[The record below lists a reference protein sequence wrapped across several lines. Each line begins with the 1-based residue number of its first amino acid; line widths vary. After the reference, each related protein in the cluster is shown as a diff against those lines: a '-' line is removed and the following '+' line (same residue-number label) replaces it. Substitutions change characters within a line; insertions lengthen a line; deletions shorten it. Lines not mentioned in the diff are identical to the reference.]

1 MRGLLARFAF
11 LGLVLSATGVL
22 PAAADEIVIL
32 SGGGAHRTTASLIEG
47 ARGGEVA
54 LEDAAKGLE
63 ISFVRAGKDAKVTL
77 RSAGR
82 EVVLESGKS
91 LFSAGGQLRA
101 LPAPVRVLGER
112 TYVVPAAAAT
122 ILGAVLGQPAT
133 WRPAYTALVIGPY
146 EAPRFRLSNVVTP
159 SAVESSLE
167 FSKAVA
173 FEVRREANRVVVTFG
188 ADIVETDFLSEALPG
203 RIVGAARFE
212 RGTPSRLVFD
222 LGDRFVSSRTTE
234 KDPLHVTL
242 VFDAAPAAAGA
253 GATSSVSPGT
263 SGPAPARVA
272 PPPSRSFRKPIVL
285 VIDAGHGGGDT
296 GARGPGG
303 RVEKDVTLALARR
316 IRAAAVDSL
325 ALQVYLTRDGDTEVP
340 LDERA
345 AIANNFN
352 ADIFLSIHANGS
364 RVASASGTEVFFLS
378 YTAVDD
384 EARRVALQ
392 EGALPEVV
400 ATPDKDVG
408 LILWDMAQAAQLEAS
423 SKLAGGLHAEIAEA
437 NLSRSRGV
445 KQAPFRVLV
454 GAMMPAA
461 LLEVGFITNPA
472 EEKLLFSEA
481 HQARLTSA
489 IIKGLSR
496 FVTALRANP

>member
-1 MRGLLARFAF
+1 MRALLSRFAF
-11 LGLVLSATGVL
+11 PALVALAAFGRVD
-22 PAAADEIVIL
+22 AADEIVVL
-32 SGGGAHRTTASLIEG
+32 SNGGAHRSAAALIEG

-54 LEDAAKGLE
+54 LEEAAKGLD
-63 ISFVRAGKDAKVTL
+63 ISFARTGKDAKVAL
-77 RSAGR
+77 RAAGR
-82 EVVLESGKS
+82 EVLLENGKS

-122 ILGAVLGQPAT
+122 ILGAVLGEPAT
-133 WRPAYTALVIGPY
+133 WRPAYNALVIGAY
-146 EAPRFRLSNVVTP
+146 EAPRFRLSNVVSP
-159 SAVESSLE
+159 SSVESALE
-167 FSKAVA
+167 FTKAVA
-173 FEVRREANRVVVTFG
+173 FDVRREANRVVVTFN
-188 ADIVETDFLSEALPG
+188 ADIVETDFISEALPG
-203 RIVGAARFE
+203 RIIGAARFE

-222 LGDRFVSSRTTE
+222 LGDRFASSRTTQ
-234 KDPLHVTL
+234 KDPLHVVL
-242 VFDAAPAAAGA
+242 AFDAAPPSAAPPAAPGA
-253 GATSSVSPGT
+253 VVPGAPSLPRLPPSPG
-263 SGPAPARVA
+263 
-272 PPPSRSFRKPIVL
+272 RSFRKPIVL
-285 VIDAGHGGGDT
+285 VIDAGHGGEDT

-303 RVEKDVTLALARR
+303 RSEKDVTLALARR
-316 IRAAAVDSL
+316 IRAAAVDAL
-325 ALQVYLTRDGDTEVP
+325 AIQVYLTRDADIEVP

-384 EARRVALQ
+384 DARRVALQ
-392 EGALPEVV
+392 EGALPEN
-400 ATPDKDVG
+400 AAAADKDVG
-408 LILWDMAQAAQLEAS
+408 LILWDMAQAAQLEFS
-423 SKLAGGLHAEIAEA
+423 SKLAAGIHAEIAEA
-437 NLSRSRGV
+437 ALSRSRGV

-454 GAMMPAA
+454 GASMPAA

-489 IIKGLSR
+489 IVQGLGR
-496 FVTALRANP
+496 FVAALRSNP